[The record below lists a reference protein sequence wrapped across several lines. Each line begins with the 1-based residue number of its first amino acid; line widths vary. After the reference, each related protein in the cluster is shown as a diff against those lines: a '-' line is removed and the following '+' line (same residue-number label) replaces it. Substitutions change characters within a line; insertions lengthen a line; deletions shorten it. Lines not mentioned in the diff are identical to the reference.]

1 MAATD
6 RKRSQF
12 LKGFKTEGSKRIEDP
27 TYMGFKLIFDIDG
40 VLQIDKNTYIAPSP
54 LLKRGTAGGAYLSTS
69 TIQKTLSKT
78 DAGNLRAQLLSAQS
92 GQGSVEY
99 LSAAGYLMQRG
110 YIKKAKMVDQFV
122 NLLSY
127 IQDKSPWFFQS
138 IEGLDEVLKVDTF
151 SEDFDATRGDK
162 FITINTLDSVD
173 LRISA
178 LGDLYRKATFDF
190 DYMREL
196 VPKNLRRFNMWIV
209 VTEVRNFFK
218 TARLLQNSAALTTID
233 QFSDLLGKD
242 IRQFEPTL
250 TSSGL
255 SSNSPNGSIGGQL
268 LNRLGSDVGLQQDQT
283 GIKALMIYHCTQC
296 EFDFDSTYPV
306 KRTIDTGSSEAIP
319 LNNSFRIK
327 IGKIREKNQY
337 PLISPDGSLIVLADG
352 PSVSGDDS
360 MGTAINQVSDMS
372 ITNSIVNSIFSGSN
386 PLSEVASIGLKQ
398 LGSQATRFVQNTVNE
413 MINEGFRNLTEPLK
427 GIDKNV
433 MGNIYSFN
441 PATLQGGFKGVSQFS
456 DQFGNFRESGNIPNP
471 QSMGLGGPPGRV
483 YKAPSGD
490 SYEGVPGKELGPPG
504 RVYPAPSG
512 DVYSNVP
519 GTDLGVPGRV
529 YSAPSGDVYGD
540 VPGKDLGVPD
550 RIYPVPSGDVY
561 SDVPGNDLGVPG
573 RVYPAP
579 SGDVYGDVPGK
590 DLGVPDRIYPEPS
603 GDVYPTVAGTD
614 LGVPDRVYPAPSG
627 DVYPTVRGIDLGT
640 PERIY
645 PAPNGDVYP
654 TVRGNDLGV
663 PDRVYKAPSEDLY
676 TNVPGKDL
684 GVPDRIYTKPEGDIY
699 SNVPGTDLGVP
710 DRVYKNLTD
719 KIYPDQEKES
729 VYSKPQDKV
738 YSESLGTSYK
748 IKEKIYPDISV
759 KKDPNTPFGDVY
771 PDIPENLL
779 GFGSKKIDENVY
791 PKEIKPKLT
800 YPNDNLNQAD
810 EFIDKH
816 TQYLDIQEKYDRDDK

>member
-12 LKGFKTEGSKRIEDP
+12 LKGFKTEGAKRIEDP

-54 LLKRGTAGGAYLSTS
+54 LLKRGTGGGAYLSS
-69 TIQKTLSKT
+69 PIQRTLSKS
-78 DAGNLRAQLLSAQS
+78 DAGNLRSQLTSAQS
-92 GQGSVEY
+92 GLGSVEY

-110 YIKKAKMVDQFV
+110 YVKRAKMVDQFV

-138 IEGLDEVLKVDTF
+138 IEGLDEVLRVDTF

-218 TARLLQNSAALTTID
+218 TARLLQNSAALTAID

-242 IRQFEPTL
+242 IRQFEPSV
-250 TSSGL
+250 TSTGL
-255 SSNSPNGSIGGQL
+255 NAPSPNGSFGGQL
-268 LNRLGSDVGLQQDQT
+268 LNRLASDVGLQQDQT
-283 GIKALMIYHCTQC
+283 GIKALMIYHCSQC

-306 KRTIDTGSSEAIP
+306 KRTIDTGSSEATP
-319 LNNSFRIK
+319 LSNSFRIK

-337 PLISPDGSLIVLADG
+337 PLISPDGSFIVLADG
-352 PSVSGDDS
+352 PSVAGDDS
-360 MGTAINQVSDMS
+360 IGTAINQVSDMS
-372 ITNSIVNSIFSGSN
+372 ITNSIANSLFSGAN
-386 PLSEVASIGLKQ
+386 PLSDVASIGLKQ

-427 GIDKNV
+427 DIDKSV
-433 MGNIYSFN
+433 MGNVYTFN
-441 PATLQGGFKGVSQFS
+441 PATLQGGYKGVSQFA
-456 DQFGNFRESGNIPNP
+456 DQFGNFRASGNIPNP
-471 QSMGLGGPPGRV
+471 QNMGLGGPPERV
-483 YKAPSGD
+483 YPSPSGD
-490 SYEGVPGKELGPPG
+490 VYENVPGKDLGTPG
-504 RVYPAPSG
+504 RVYPIPSG
-512 DVYSNVP
+512 DAYPNVP

-529 YSAPSGDVYGD
+529 YPNPSGDAYPDVPGKDLGLPDRIYPTPSGDAYPNVPGNDLGVPGRVYPSPSGDVYSD

-550 RIYPVPSGDVY
+550 RIYP
-561 SDVPGNDLGVPG
+561 
-573 RVYPAP
+573 
-579 SGDVYGDVPGK
+579 
-590 DLGVPDRIYPEPS
+590 
-603 GDVYPTVAGTD
+603 T
-614 LGVPDRVYPAPSG
+614 PSG
-627 DVYPTVRGIDLGT
+627 DVYPTVRGTDLGV
-640 PERIY
+640 PERVY
-645 PAPNGDVYP
+645 PTPSGDVYP
-654 TVRGNDLGV
+654 TVRGVDHGV
-663 PDRVYKAPSEDLY
+663 PERVYKSPSGDVY
-676 TNVPGKDL
+676 NNVPGKDL
-684 GVPDRIYTKPEGDIY
+684 GTPDRVYTKPEGDVY
-699 SNVPGTDLGVP
+699 SNVPGSELGVP
-710 DRVYKNLTD
+710 DRVYKNVTG
-719 KIYPDQEKES
+719 KVYPEQENKS
-729 VYSKPQDKV
+729 VYTKPQDKV

-748 IKEKIYPDISV
+748 INDKVYPDNV
-759 KKDPNTPFGDVY
+759 TRQNTSTSFGDVY
-771 PDIPENLL
+771 PDVPENLL
-779 GFGSKKIDENVY
+779 GFGSKKVEGNVY
-791 PKEIKPKLT
+791 PKEVKPKLT

-816 TQYLDIQEKYDRDDK
+816 TQYLDIQKKYDSGNQ